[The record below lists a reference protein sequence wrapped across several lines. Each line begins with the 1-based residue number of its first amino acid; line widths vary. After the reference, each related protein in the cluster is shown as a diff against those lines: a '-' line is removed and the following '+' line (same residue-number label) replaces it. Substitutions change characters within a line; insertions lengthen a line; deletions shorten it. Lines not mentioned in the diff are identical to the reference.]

1 MNKKLESNEAMM
13 EYVGAFIGLLVVII
27 IAVSVVIPTV
37 LTAISQNPEIT
48 GTTATVLGIVPLMIA
63 VVVLLLVVA
72 MIQS

>member
-1 MNKKLESNEAMM
+1 MKKLESNEAMM

-37 LTAISQNPEIT
+37 LSAISANPEIT